1 MTHELEELKAF
12 RAQVPAASAAT
23 WANARSALAR
33 AVLTE
38 LHLDRTIEEPE
49 RGVGS
54 PRGAAGEPP
63 RWPARPRSFR
73 RSAGAAALAAGALVA
88 IVIAGTALLAG
99 PSGNPHSVPRTR
111 ASRTTLPR
119 PAPTLRL
126 ANYRFRLPA
135 GFKEIDTPCT
145 PTSSP
150 TPGTPVTVL
159 QHFAVAASAVG
170 GCVEAELAAGSATVP
185 DGAKPIQVGDHQG
198 FIASTAPTTETL
210 YVAVATTDGNHYLV
224 LSGSGLS
231 PAELITIA
239 TSGLPGT
246 TGQTQPCTSNCG

>member
-1 MTHELEELKAF
+1 MMDELDELQAF
-12 RAQVPAASAAT
+12 RTGVPAASAAS
-23 WANARSALAR
+23 WANARSALAL

-38 LHLDRTIEEPE
+38 LHQEDTIEDPE
-49 RGVGS
+49 RVVGVA
-54 PRGAAGEPP
+54 RGAAGEPP
-63 RWPARPRSFR
+63 RPRARPRSFR
-73 RSAGAAALAAGALVA
+73 RSAGAAAVAAGALVA

-99 PSGNPHSVPRTR
+99 PTGNPRGVPRTP
-111 ASRTTLPR
+111 ASRTTLPSQ
-119 PAPTLRL
+119 APTLRL

-135 GFKEIDTPCT
+135 GFKEVDSPCT

-150 TPGTPVTVL
+150 APGTAVTVL

-185 DGAKPIQVGDHQG
+185 DGAKAIQVGDYQG

-210 YVAVATTDGNHYLV
+210 YVAVATTDGDHYLI
-224 LSGSGLS
+224 LSSSGLS

>member
-1 MTHELEELKAF
+1 MTNELEELKAF
-12 RAQVPAASAAT
+12 RAQVPAASDAT

-38 LHLDRTIEEPE
+38 LHLDTTIEDPE
-49 RGVGS
+49 RVVGV
-54 PRGAAGEPP
+54 PLGAAGEPP
-63 RWPARPRSFR
+63 GLPTRPSLKRNAR
-73 RSAGAAALAAGALVA
+73 AASVAAGALVA
-88 IVIAGTALLAG
+88 IVIAGAALLAG
-99 PSGNPHSVPRTR
+99 QSGNSHSVPRTR
-111 ASRTTLPR
+111 ASGSTLPR
-119 PAPTLRL
+119 PAATLRL
-126 ANYRFRLPA
+126 ANYRFRLPV
-135 GFKEIDTPCT
+135 GFKEVDSPCT

-185 DGAKPIQVGDHQG
+185 DGAKPIQVGGYQG
-198 FIASTAPTTETL
+198 FIASSAPTSETL
-210 YVAVATTDGNHYLV
+210 YVAIATTDGNHYLV

-231 PAELITIA
+231 PAKLITIA